1 MKDTNHSE
9 LAISVNN
16 VSKTFKI
23 YSDKPL
29 TGIFE
34 VHESMPYYGPDLPL
48 LK

>member
-1 MKDTNHSE
+1 MK
-9 LAISVNN
+9 
-16 VSKTFKI
+16 

-48 LK
+48 DK